1 VQATI
6 ADIPSGK
13 GGKARVEKK
22 RRSPDRDKG
31 QAVEDT
37 LASVD
42 FKVGWCC
49 VVLVCISA
57 QLLIFLLIRCL
68 SNHYPSVYMW

>member
-22 RRSPDRDKG
+22 RKSPDRDKG
-31 QAVEDT
+31 HAVEDT

-42 FKVGWCC
+42 FKVGWCF
-49 VVLVCISA
+49 VVLVRISA
-57 QLLIFLLIRCL
+57 Q
-68 SNHYPSVYMW
+68 